1 MKWLDAQSA
10 CALLGIKPASLY
22 AYVSRGK
29 VRARSGDADPRASQY
44 SASDIEHLL
53 ARNRAGRKRDSIA
66 RGAIGWGE
74 PILESAITCVH
85 SGRLI
90 FRGWDAIGLSQNA
103 TWEEVAALLCNI
115 PRFPDIVP
123 SCVAVL
129 EGDPKSAG
137 LNYLA
142 RMTATG
148 FPTAKRS
155 HTDLIQDAAVLMNG
169 FSHAMALGSAGR
181 GAHEKLATLW
191 GLNTQQGQIL
201 RRALVLLADHE
212 LNPST
217 FAARIAASTG
227 ASLAACSLAGLTT
240 LTGPYHGEA
249 ALMALDFLIDAH
261 KVGPQSAVNVRL
273 ESSQNLAGFGHKL
286 YPDGDPRA
294 KALLDALQPFPLL
307 KETISYAE
315 ASFGAQANIDMVLAI
330 LTLQLNLPRSAP
342 FTLFAVARMA
352 GWLAHAIEQ
361 SGTHSLI
368 RPRARYV
375 GVRWK
380 GA

>member
-148 FPTAKRS
+148 LPTAKRS

-169 FSHAMALGSAGR
+169 LSAG
-181 GAHEKLATLW
+181 
-191 GLNTQQGQIL
+191 
-201 RRALVLLADHE
+201 
-212 LNPST
+212 
-217 FAARIAASTG
+217 
-227 ASLAACSLAGLTT
+227 
-240 LTGPYHGEA
+240 
-249 ALMALDFLIDAH
+249 
-261 KVGPQSAVNVRL
+261 
-273 ESSQNLAGFGHKL
+273 
-286 YPDGDPRA
+286 
-294 KALLDALQPFPLL
+294 
-307 KETISYAE
+307 
-315 ASFGAQANIDMVLAI
+315 
-330 LTLQLNLPRSAP
+330 
-342 FTLFAVARMA
+342 
-352 GWLAHAIEQ
+352 
-361 SGTHSLI
+361 I
-368 RPRARYV
+368 RPSS
-375 GVRWK
+375 
-380 GA
+380 